1 MTKSGILFRKAECIF
16 PIVNIRR
23 WNDVDVK
30 KGDVAMLEL
39 LMDTLVCFLV
49 FDALHIMT
57 KLSKMEKELKEIKK
71 LVEDLRITQM
81 IKNQNG
87 RT

>member
-1 MTKSGILFRKAECIF
+1 M
-16 PIVNIRR
+16 
-23 WNDVDVK
+23 DVK

>member
-1 MTKSGILFRKAECIF
+1 
-16 PIVNIRR
+16 
-23 WNDVDVK
+23 
-30 KGDVAMLEL
+30 MLEL

-71 LVEDLRITQM
+71 LVEVI
-81 IKNQNG
+81 IPA
-87 RT
+87 

>member
-1 MTKSGILFRKAECIF
+1 M
-16 PIVNIRR
+16 
-23 WNDVDVK
+23 DVK

-39 LMDTLVCFLV
+39 LMGTLVCFLV

-71 LVEDLRITQM
+71 LVEELRISQM
-81 IKNQNG
+81 LAGQSVKK
-87 RT
+87 